1 MAQLL
6 LLLVIYAVSAIMS
19 GVTNNQVELSTK
31 LLDDYTIH
39 LMAEQMV
46 LEKDMASVERDA
58 LRFLSFHTDAANTST
73 ACEAKVTEIS
83 DKAESLPCK
92 LLRSEE
98 FHRTLFNCRWH
109 AYICDIPI
117 NRGINKGNNM
127 VFNLQS
133 PERISL
139 PGLCFSH

>member
-1 MAQLL
+1 MKKLRNSVKIRIMAQLL

-83 DKAESLPCK
+83 DKAESLK
-92 LLRSEE
+92 SGVA
-98 FHRTLFNCRWH
+98 LF
-109 AYICDIPI
+109 A
-117 NRGINKGNNM
+117 KAEMNNA
-127 VFNLQS
+127 
-133 PERISL
+133 
-139 PGLCFSH
+139 